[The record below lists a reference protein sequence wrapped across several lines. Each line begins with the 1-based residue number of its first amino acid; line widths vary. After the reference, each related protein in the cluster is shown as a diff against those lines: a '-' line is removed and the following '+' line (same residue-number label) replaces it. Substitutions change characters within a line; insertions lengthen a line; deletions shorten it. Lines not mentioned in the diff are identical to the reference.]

1 FNNTIEPVAFF
12 SHFVT
17 YEVLNAYPQPPNL
30 YHRLSFVFL
39 FKIHTHAECEILPL
53 QSTYQNK
60 DTNGDILTN
69 TPTIKPYILKTTE
82 NSSSPA
88 GRTLLVN

>member
-1 FNNTIEPVAFF
+1 MPTSIIEKEK
-12 SHFVT
+12 HF
-17 YEVLNAYPQPPNL
+17 ESKL
-30 YHRLSFVFL
+30 
-39 FKIHTHAECEILPL
+39 K
-53 QSTYQNK
+53 NK

-69 TPTIKPYILKTTE
+69 TPPIKPYILNTID